1 MVKNMSLDIRFT
13 SRRNVICPHCN
24 NIVMTED
31 VYCVDSG
38 GRGWY
43 PILESLGYYVPYDQ
57 RTEENDWYCKDMVL
71 TTEQA
76 KQVYTFIRKHP
87 NLYNEDEVLG
97 LIATALVDENA
108 VVINANW

>member
-1 MVKNMSLDIRFT
+1 MGLDIRFT

-24 NIVMTED
+24 NIVATED
-31 VYCVDSG
+31 VCCVDSG

-43 PILESLGYYVPYDQ
+43 DILESLGYYVSYAQ
-57 RTEENDWYCKDMVL
+57 RQVTGENDWYGKDMVL

-87 NLYNEDEVLG
+87 NLYNDDEVLG

-108 VVINANW
+108 VVINADW